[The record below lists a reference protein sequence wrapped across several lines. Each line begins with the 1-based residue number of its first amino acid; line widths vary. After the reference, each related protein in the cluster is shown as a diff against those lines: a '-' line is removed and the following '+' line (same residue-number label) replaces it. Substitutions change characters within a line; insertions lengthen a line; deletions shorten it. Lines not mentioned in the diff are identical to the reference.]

1 MTLDL
6 LSVRRAAEE
15 FPQRLAIRRSLAEG
29 GDLSFSQLA
38 ELVEQRIAEIEQ
50 EGRTKIYPLVVHPNT
65 DSLVSVYALLELHT
79 PILVLHPSLTETEK
93 QRFLA
98 QVDTFTDPLPEDT
111 AIIVFTSGP
120 TGKPK
125 ATILTRK
132 ALISSAQSSAK
143 NIPLEEGDVWQLS
156 IAPARIGGFSI
167 VSRSLIARTAISF
180 APKFSAKAYTESW
193 DRDGVTLSSIVPT
206 MLIKVLEDC
215 PEWRP
220 SKNFKT
226 FLVGG
231 AATSDKSRKLAF
243 ERHLPLVM
251 TYGMTETASNVVST
265 PFEMRYSI
273 TKGNGKINPGAE
285 IKIVDGRVLI
295 RGPMLLE
302 GYWGRETK
310 DENGWFDSGDL
321 GHIDEEGYVYVKG
334 RAKDVIL
341 SGGDNVYPQEVEEA
355 LENIPG
361 IKQAL
366 VLGKPDE
373 TWGAIVTA
381 LLVPENE
388 ASKPEAK
395 DIVFGL
401 SNVLATYKSPRL
413 ISWVRQLPVN
423 ASGKLNRRPEVLEGL
438 TFEVLH
444 YTAKNK

>member
-1 MTLDL
+1 
-6 LSVRRAAEE
+6 
-15 FPQRLAIRRSLAEG
+15 
-29 GDLSFSQLA
+29 
-38 ELVEQRIAEIEQ
+38 
-50 EGRTKIYPLVVHPNT
+50 
-65 DSLVSVYALLELHT
+65 
-79 PILVLHPSLTETEK
+79 
-93 QRFLA
+93 
-98 QVDTFTDPLPEDT
+98 
-111 AIIVFTSGP
+111 
-120 TGKPK
+120 
-125 ATILTRK
+125 
-132 ALISSAQSSAK
+132 
-143 NIPLEEGDVWQLS
+143 
-156 IAPARIGGFSI
+156 
-167 VSRSLIARTAISF
+167 
-180 APKFSAKAYTESW
+180 
-193 DRDGVTLSSIVPT
+193 
-206 MLIKVLEDC
+206 
-215 PEWRP
+215 
-220 SKNFKT
+220 
-226 FLVGG
+226 
-231 AATSDKSRKLAF
+231 
-243 ERHLPLVM
+243 
-251 TYGMTETASNVVST
+251 
-265 PFEMRYSI
+265 MRYSI

>member
-1 MTLDL
+1 M
-6 LSVRRAAEE
+6 
-15 FPQRLAIRRSLAEG
+15 AIRRSLVDR

-65 DSLVSVYALLELHT
+65 DSLLSVYALLELHI

-111 AIIVFTSGP
+111 AIIVFTSGT

-156 IAPARIGGFSI
+156 ISPARIGGFSI

-231 AATSDKSRKLAF
+231 AATSDKARKLAF
-243 ERHLPLVM
+243 ERHLPLV
-251 TYGMTETASNVVST
+251 MTETASNVVST

-285 IKIVDGRVLI
+285 IKIVDGQILI

-366 VLGKPDE
+366 VL
-373 TWGAIVTA
+373 AIVTA
-381 LLVPENE
+381 LVVPEDESN
-388 ASKPEAK
+388 KPEAK
-395 DIVFGL
+395 DIIWGL